1 MSLLSRI
8 EKLEKVY
15 SVIEI
20 KPMKLEINFVKPDIV
35 NGNSIDPD
43 KTLIFIVD
51 RPN

>member
-8 EKLEKVY
+8 EKLEKLY
-15 SVIEI
+15 SVTEI
-20 KPMKLEINFVKPDIV
+20 KPMKLEINFVKPDKV